1 MNMNVEKL
9 SRTSSLFSIASLVVA
24 AMLLIAMVAVFA
36 VGIAILANESFMN
49 LIAEEIAP
57 ETFVKND
64 VYLMMAIVLMCLPF
78 IAFMFF
84 LAYKLFRNISIS
96 HTPFSTE
103 NVKILKLISYIM
115 LIFALP
121 VTIVAEALFALYSS
135 WGSTT
140 LQLGGG
146 LPLVFVAV
154 LFYFMAYVFEY
165 GAALQKESDETL

>member
-1 MNMNVEKL
+1 MNAEKL
-9 SRTSSLFSIASLVVA
+9 SRTSSFFSVASLVIA
-24 AMLLIAMVAVFA
+24 AIMLIALVAVI
-36 VGIAILANESFMN
+36 VTGIAIVANDGLMN

-57 ETFVKND
+57 GTFVKND
-64 VYLMMAIVLMCLPF
+64 IYIVMAIALLCLPF

-84 LAYKLFRNISIS
+84 LAYRLFRNISIS
-96 HTPFSTE
+96 RTPFSTD
-103 NVKILKLISYIM
+103 NVRILKLISYIM
-115 LIFALP
+115 LIFAIP
-121 VTIVAEALFALYSS
+121 VTMIAEALYVLYSS